1 MNRLQVRY
9 STLCDAFTLFGVLF
23 YTQVITFFL
32 RMGNVT
38 VLDDAQQDLEGNVA
52 NQICGLLTLLVPL
65 FFFIRNKVF
74 LSKSFYRQNAFF
86 LLFLICVAASITWS
100 SEPML
105 SFKRFV
111 ALLSVVFF
119 AGFIAY
125 RYSLERI
132 AFLFGCVI
140 GAAALTG
147 LILALIRPDI
157 AFISGGIRDG
167 AFRGIFLEKNA
178 GARLN
183 AIAIL
188 LLLPMI
194 RQRNPVAMLY
204 ALFALVAIGLAQSA
218 TAIALIVAGATSYWY
233 FLTLIRLRI
242 NRSLAAFFGATLVYF
257 LLCLVL
263 YANYAL
269 LLELVGRDPS
279 LTDRTLIW
287 DLLQP
292 VIDERFLK
300 GYGFGAFWAS
310 AEADAFINRWG
321 YIGNAHS
328 GYVETL
334 LNGGLIQLIA
344 LLLLFA
350 QSLIKRYRAIT
361 ADQSARYQACALVI
375 IGLFV
380 VTNYVAYVIPNYRSG
395 EFLVFCV
402 LSLSFRHHLLK
413 RTQPVVTAPA
423 IPSRSNVHAERQPD
437 RARYGV
443 RGDSAVQRR
452 REH

>member
-9 STLCDAFTLFGVLF
+9 STLADAFTLFGVLF
-23 YTQVITFFL
+23 YTQVIGFFL
-32 RMGNVT
+32 RLGNVST
-38 VLDDAQQDLEGNVA
+38 LDDAQQDLEGNLA
-52 NQICGLLTLLVPL
+52 NQVGGLLTLLVPL
-65 FFFIRNKVF
+65 FFFIRHKVF
-74 LSKSFYRQNAFF
+74 LSKSFYRQNLF
-86 LLFLICVAASITWS
+86 LLVFLGCVAASISWS

-119 AGFIAY
+119 AGFIAW

-140 GAAALTG
+140 GAAALVG
-147 LILALIRPDI
+147 LIFALIRPDI

-167 AFRGIFLEKNA
+167 AFRGVFAEKNA

-194 RQRNPVAMLY
+194 RQRNPLAMLY
-204 ALFALVAIGLAQSA
+204 GLFALIAIGLAQSA
-218 TAIALIVAGATSYWY
+218 TAIALIVAGTASYAY
-233 FLTLIRLRI
+233 FITLIRLRI
-242 NRSLAAFFGATLVYF
+242 NRSLLAFMAATLVFF
-257 LLCLVL
+257 LLCGVL
-263 YANYAL
+263 YANYAM

-287 DLLQP
+287 ELLQP
-292 VIDERFLK
+292 LIDAQFLK

-310 AEADAFINRWG
+310 ADADAFITRWG

-344 LLLLFA
+344 LLLMFA
-350 QSLIKRYRAIT
+350 QTLAKRYRAIT
-361 ADQSARYQACALVI
+361 ADQSARYQACALVV

-395 EFLVFCV
+395 EFLIFCV
-402 LSLSFRHHLLK
+402 LSLTFRHHLVT
-413 RTQPVVTAPA
+413 RTQPLPA
-423 IPSRSNVHAERQPD
+423 AS
-437 RARYGV
+437 ARPM
-443 RGDSAVQRR
+443 RGTFREQRPC
-452 REH
+452 

>member
-9 STLCDAFTLFGVLF
+9 STLADAFTLFGVLF
-23 YTQVITFFL
+23 YTQVIGFFL
-32 RMGNVT
+32 RLGNVST
-38 VLDDAQQDLEGNVA
+38 LDDAQQDLEGNLA
-52 NQICGLLTLLVPL
+52 NQVCGLLTLLVPL
-65 FFFIRNKVF
+65 FFFIRHKVF
-74 LSKSFYRQNAFF
+74 LSKSFYRQNLFL
-86 LLFLICVAASITWS
+86 LLFLGCVAASISWS

-119 AGFIAY
+119 AGFIAW

-140 GAAALTG
+140 GAAALVG
-147 LILALIRPDI
+147 LIFAVIRPDI

-167 AFRGIFLEKNA
+167 AFRGVFAEKNA

-194 RQRNPVAMLY
+194 RQRNPMAMLY
-204 ALFALVAIGLAQSA
+204 GLFALIAIGLAQSA
-218 TAIALIVAGATSYWY
+218 TAIALIVAGTASYAY
-233 FLTLIRLRI
+233 FITLIRLRI
-242 NRSLAAFFGATLVYF
+242 NRSLLAFTAATLVFF
-257 LLCLVL
+257 LLCGVL
-263 YANYAL
+263 YANYAM

-287 DLLQP
+287 ELLQP
-292 VIDERFLK
+292 LIDAQFLK

-310 AEADAFINRWG
+310 ADADAFITRWG

-344 LLLLFA
+344 LLLMFA
-350 QSLIKRYRAIT
+350 QTLSKRYRAIT
-361 ADQSARYQACALVI
+361 ADQSARYQACALVV

-395 EFLVFCV
+395 EFLIFCV
-402 LSLSFRHHLLK
+402 LSLTFRHHLVT
-413 RTQPVVTAPA
+413 RTQPLPVVKPRPMRT
-423 IPSRSNVHAERQPD
+423 IFRE
-437 RARYGV
+437 
-443 RGDSAVQRR
+443 QRPC
-452 REH
+452 

>member
-9 STLCDAFTLFGVLF
+9 STLADAFTLFGVLF
-23 YTQVITFFL
+23 YTQVIGFFL
-32 RMGNVT
+32 RLGNVST
-38 VLDDAQQDLEGNVA
+38 LDDAQQDLEGNLA
-52 NQICGLLTLLVPL
+52 NQVCGLLTLLVPL
-65 FFFIRNKVF
+65 FFFIRHKVF
-74 LSKSFYRQNAFF
+74 LSKSFYRQNLFL
-86 LLFLICVAASITWS
+86 LLFLGCVAASISWS

-119 AGFIAY
+119 AGFIAW
-125 RYSLERI
+125 RYSIERI

-140 GAAALTG
+140 GAAALVG
-147 LILALIRPDI
+147 LIFAVIRPDI

-167 AFRGIFLEKNA
+167 AFRGVFAEKNA

-194 RQRNPVAMLY
+194 RQRNPLAILY
-204 ALFALVAIGLAQSA
+204 GLFALIAIGLAQSA
-218 TAIALIVAGATSYWY
+218 TAIALIVAGTASYAY
-233 FLTLIRLRI
+233 FITLIRLRI
-242 NRSLAAFFGATLVYF
+242 NRSLLAFTAATLVFF
-257 LLCLVL
+257 LLCGVL
-263 YANYAL
+263 YANYTM

-287 DLLQP
+287 ELLQP
-292 VIDERFLK
+292 LIDAQFLK

-310 AEADAFINRWG
+310 ADADAFITRWG

-334 LNGGLIQLIA
+334 LNGGLIQLVA
-344 LLLLFA
+344 LLLMFA
-350 QSLIKRYRAIT
+350 QTLSKRYRAIT

-395 EFLVFCV
+395 EFLIFCV
-402 LSLSFRHHLLK
+402 LSLTFRHHLVA
-413 RTQPVVTAPA
+413 RTQPLPA
-423 IPSRSNVHAERQPD
+423 AN
-437 RARYGV
+437 ARPM
-443 RGDSAVQRR
+443 RTTFREQRPC
-452 REH
+452 

>member
-9 STLCDAFTLFGVLF
+9 STLADAFTLFGVLF
-23 YTQVITFFL
+23 YTQVIGFFL
-32 RMGNVT
+32 RLGNVST
-38 VLDDAQQDLEGNVA
+38 LDDAQQDLEGNLA
-52 NQICGLLTLLVPL
+52 NQVCGLLTLLVPL
-65 FFFIRNKVF
+65 FFFIRHKVF
-74 LSKSFYRQNAFF
+74 LSKSFYRQNLFL
-86 LLFLICVAASITWS
+86 LLFLGCVAASISWS

-105 SFKRFV
+105 SLKRFI

-119 AGFIAY
+119 AGFIAW
-125 RYSLERI
+125 RYSIERI

-140 GAAALTG
+140 GAAALVG
-147 LILALIRPDI
+147 LIFAVIRPDI

-167 AFRGIFLEKNA
+167 AFRGVFAEKNA

-194 RQRNPVAMLY
+194 RQRNPMAMLY
-204 ALFALVAIGLAQSA
+204 GLFALIAIGLAQSA
-218 TAIALIVAGATSYWY
+218 TAIALIVAGTASYAY
-233 FLTLIRLRI
+233 FITLIRLRI
-242 NRSLAAFFGATLVYF
+242 NRSLLAFTAATLVFF
-257 LLCLVL
+257 LLCGVL
-263 YANYAL
+263 YANYAM

-287 DLLQP
+287 ELLQP
-292 VIDERFLK
+292 LIDAQFLK

-310 AEADAFINRWG
+310 ADADAFITRWG

-344 LLLLFA
+344 LLLMFA
-350 QSLIKRYRAIT
+350 QTLSKRYRAIT

-395 EFLVFCV
+395 EFLIFCV
-402 LSLSFRHHLLK
+402 LSLTFRHHLVA
-413 RTQPVVTAPA
+413 RPQPLPA
-423 IPSRSNVHAERQPD
+423 AN
-437 RARYGV
+437 ARPM
-443 RGDSAVQRR
+443 RGTFREQRPC
-452 REH
+452 

>member
-9 STLCDAFTLFGVLF
+9 STLADAFTLFGVLF
-23 YTQVITFFL
+23 YTQVIGFFL
-32 RMGNVT
+32 RLGNVST
-38 VLDDAQQDLEGNVA
+38 LDDAQQDLEGNLA
-52 NQICGLLTLLVPL
+52 NQVCGLLTLLVSL
-65 FFFIRNKVF
+65 FFFIRHKVF
-74 LSKSFYRQNAFF
+74 LSKSFYRQNLFL
-86 LLFLICVAASITWS
+86 LLFLGCVAASISWS

-119 AGFIAY
+119 AGFIAW
-125 RYSLERI
+125 RYSIERI

-140 GAAALTG
+140 GAAALVG
-147 LILALIRPDI
+147 LIFAVIRPDI

-167 AFRGIFLEKNA
+167 AFRGVFAEKNA

-194 RQRNPVAMLY
+194 RQRNPMAMLY
-204 ALFALVAIGLAQSA
+204 GLFALIAIGLAQSA
-218 TAIALIVAGATSYWY
+218 TAIALIVAGTASYAY
-233 FLTLIRLRI
+233 FITLIRLRI
-242 NRSLAAFFGATLVYF
+242 NRSLLAFTAATLVFF
-257 LLCLVL
+257 LLCGVL
-263 YANYAL
+263 YANYAM

-287 DLLQP
+287 ELLQP
-292 VIDERFLK
+292 LIDAQFLK

-310 AEADAFINRWG
+310 ADADAFITRWG

-344 LLLLFA
+344 LLLMFA
-350 QSLIKRYRAIT
+350 QTLSKRYRAIT

-395 EFLVFCV
+395 EFLIFCV
-402 LSLSFRHHLLK
+402 LSLTFRHHLVA
-413 RTQPVVTAPA
+413 RPQPLPA
-423 IPSRSNVHAERQPD
+423 AN
-437 RARYGV
+437 ARPM
-443 RGDSAVQRR
+443 RGTFREQRPC
-452 REH
+452 

>member
-9 STLCDAFTLFGVLF
+9 STLADAFTLFGVLF
-23 YTQVITFFL
+23 YTQVIGFFL
-32 RMGNVT
+32 RLGNVST
-38 VLDDAQQDLEGNVA
+38 LDDAQQDLEGNLA
-52 NQICGLLTLLVPL
+52 NQVCGLLTLLVPL
-65 FFFIRNKVF
+65 FFFIRQKVF
-74 LSKSFYRQNAFF
+74 LSKSFYRQNLFL
-86 LLFLICVAASITWS
+86 LLFLGCVAASISWS

-119 AGFIAY
+119 AGFIAW

-140 GAAALTG
+140 GAAALVG
-147 LILALIRPDI
+147 LIFAVIRPDI

-167 AFRGIFLEKNA
+167 AFRGVFAEKNA

-194 RQRNPVAMLY
+194 RQRNPMAMLY
-204 ALFALVAIGLAQSA
+204 GLFALIAIGLAQSA
-218 TAIALIVAGATSYWY
+218 TAIALIVAGTASYAY
-233 FLTLIRLRI
+233 FITLIRLRI
-242 NRSLAAFFGATLVYF
+242 NRSLLAFTAATLVFF
-257 LLCLVL
+257 LLCGVL
-263 YANYAL
+263 YANYAM

-287 DLLQP
+287 ELLQP
-292 VIDERFLK
+292 LIDAQFLK

-310 AEADAFINRWG
+310 ADADAFITRWG

-344 LLLLFA
+344 LLLMFA
-350 QSLIKRYRAIT
+350 QTLSKRYRAIT

-395 EFLVFCV
+395 EFLIFCV
-402 LSLSFRHHLLK
+402 LSLTFRHHLVA
-413 RTQPVVTAPA
+413 RPQPLPA
-423 IPSRSNVHAERQPD
+423 AN
-437 RARYGV
+437 ARPM
-443 RGDSAVQRR
+443 RGTFREQRPC
-452 REH
+452 

>member
-9 STLCDAFTLFGVLF
+9 STLADAFTLFGVLF
-23 YTQVITFFL
+23 YTQVIGFFL
-32 RMGNVT
+32 RLGNVST
-38 VLDDAQQDLEGNVA
+38 LDDAQQDLEGNLA
-52 NQICGLLTLLVPL
+52 NQVCGLLTLLVPL
-65 FFFIRNKVF
+65 FFFIRHKVF
-74 LSKSFYRQNAFF
+74 LSKTFYRQNLFL
-86 LLFLICVAASITWS
+86 LLFLGCVAASISWS

-119 AGFIAY
+119 AGFIAW
-125 RYSLERI
+125 RYSIERI

-140 GAAALTG
+140 GAAALVG
-147 LILALIRPDI
+147 LIFALIRPDI

-167 AFRGIFLEKNA
+167 AFRGVFAEKNA

-194 RQRNPVAMLY
+194 RQRNPMAMLY
-204 ALFALVAIGLAQSA
+204 GLFALIAIGLAQSA
-218 TAIALIVAGATSYWY
+218 TAITLIVAGTASYAY
-233 FLTLIRLRI
+233 FITLIRLRI
-242 NRSLAAFFGATLVYF
+242 NRSLLAFTAATIVFF
-257 LLCLVL
+257 LLCGVL
-263 YANYAL
+263 YANYAM

-287 DLLQP
+287 ELLQP
-292 VIDERFLK
+292 LIDDQFLK

-310 AEADAFINRWG
+310 ADADAFITRWG

-344 LLLLFA
+344 LLLMFA
-350 QSLIKRYRAIT
+350 QTLSKRYRAIT

-395 EFLVFCV
+395 EFLIFCV
-402 LSLSFRHHLLK
+402 LSLTFRHHLIA
-413 RTQPVVTAPA
+413 RPQPLPA
-423 IPSRSNVHAERQPD
+423 AN
-437 RARYGV
+437 ARPM
-443 RGDSAVQRR
+443 RGTFREQRPC
-452 REH
+452 

>member
-9 STLCDAFTLFGVLF
+9 STLADAFTLFGVLF
-23 YTQVITFFL
+23 YTQVIGFFL
-32 RMGNVT
+32 RLGNVST
-38 VLDDAQQDLEGNVA
+38 LDDAQQDLEGNLA
-52 NQICGLLTLLVPL
+52 NQVCGLLTLLVPL
-65 FFFIRNKVF
+65 FFFIRHKVF
-74 LSKSFYRQNAFF
+74 LSKSFYRQNLFL
-86 LLFLICVAASITWS
+86 LLFLGCVAASISWS

-119 AGFIAY
+119 AGFIAW

-140 GAAALTG
+140 GAAALVG
-147 LILALIRPDI
+147 LIFALIRPDI

-167 AFRGIFLEKNA
+167 AFRGVFAEKNA

-194 RQRNPVAMLY
+194 RQRNPLAMLY
-204 ALFALVAIGLAQSA
+204 GLFALIAIGLAQSA
-218 TAIALIVAGATSYWY
+218 TAIALIVAGTASYAY
-233 FLTLIRLRI
+233 FIALIRLRI
-242 NRSLAAFFGATLVYF
+242 NRSLLAFMAATLVFF
-257 LLCLVL
+257 LLCGVL
-263 YANYAL
+263 YANYAM

-287 DLLQP
+287 ELLQP
-292 VIDERFLK
+292 LIDAQFLK

-310 AEADAFINRWG
+310 ADADAFITRWG

-344 LLLLFA
+344 LLLMFA
-350 QSLIKRYRAIT
+350 QTLAKRYRAIT

-395 EFLVFCV
+395 EFLIFCV
-402 LSLSFRHHLLK
+402 LSLTFRHHLIT
-413 RTQPVVTAPA
+413 RTQPLPA
-423 IPSRSNVHAERQPD
+423 AS
-437 RARYGV
+437 ARPM
-443 RGDSAVQRR
+443 RGTFREQRPC
-452 REH
+452 

>member
-9 STLCDAFTLFGVLF
+9 STLADAFTLFGVLF
-23 YTQVITFFL
+23 YTQVIGFFL
-32 RMGNVT
+32 RLGNVST
-38 VLDDAQQDLEGNVA
+38 LDDAQQDLEGNLA
-52 NQICGLLTLLVPL
+52 NQVCGLLTLLVPL
-65 FFFIRNKVF
+65 FFFIRHKVF
-74 LSKSFYRQNAFF
+74 LSKSFYRQNLFL
-86 LLFLICVAASITWS
+86 LLFLGCVAASISWS

-119 AGFIAY
+119 AGFIAW

-140 GAAALTG
+140 GAAALVG
-147 LILALIRPDI
+147 LIFALIRPDI

-167 AFRGIFLEKNA
+167 AFRGVFAEKNA

-194 RQRNPVAMLY
+194 RQRNPLAMLY
-204 ALFALVAIGLAQSA
+204 GLFALIAIGLAQSA
-218 TAIALIVAGATSYWY
+218 TAIALIVAGTASYAY
-233 FLTLIRLRI
+233 FITLIRLRI
-242 NRSLAAFFGATLVYF
+242 NRSLLAFTAATLVFF
-257 LLCLVL
+257 LLCGVL
-263 YANYAL
+263 YANYAM

-287 DLLQP
+287 ELLQP
-292 VIDERFLK
+292 LIDDQFLK

-310 AEADAFINRWG
+310 ADADAFITRWG

-344 LLLLFA
+344 LLLMFA
-350 QSLIKRYRAIT
+350 QTLSKRYRAIT
-361 ADQSARYQACALVI
+361 ADQSARYQACALVV

-395 EFLVFCV
+395 EFLIFCV
-402 LSLSFRHHLLK
+402 LSLTFRHHLVA
-413 RTQPVVTAPA
+413 RTQPLPVANARPM
-423 IPSRSNVHAERQPD
+423 
-437 RARYGV
+437 RATFRE
-443 RGDSAVQRR
+443 QRPC
-452 REH
+452 

>member
-9 STLCDAFTLFGVLF
+9 STLADAFTLFGVLF
-23 YTQVITFFL
+23 YTQVIGFFL
-32 RMGNVT
+32 RLGNVRT
-38 VLDDAQQDLEGNVA
+38 LDDAQQDLEGNLA
-52 NQICGLLTLLVPL
+52 NQVCGLLTLLVPL
-65 FFFIRNKVF
+65 FFFIRHKVF
-74 LSKSFYRQNAFF
+74 LSKSFYRQNLFL
-86 LLFLICVAASITWS
+86 LLFLGCVAASISWS

-119 AGFIAY
+119 AGFIAW

-140 GAAALTG
+140 GAAALVG
-147 LILALIRPDI
+147 LIFAVIRPDI

-167 AFRGIFLEKNA
+167 AFRGVFAEKNA

-194 RQRNPVAMLY
+194 RQRNPMAMLY
-204 ALFALVAIGLAQSA
+204 GLFALIAIGLAQSA
-218 TAIALIVAGATSYWY
+218 TAIALIVAGTASYAY
-233 FLTLIRLRI
+233 FITLIRLRI
-242 NRSLAAFFGATLVYF
+242 NRSLLPFTAATLVFF
-257 LLCLVL
+257 LLCGVL
-263 YANYAL
+263 YANYAM

-287 DLLQP
+287 ELLQP
-292 VIDERFLK
+292 LIDAQFLK

-310 AEADAFINRWG
+310 ADADAFITRWG

-344 LLLLFA
+344 LLLMFA
-350 QSLIKRYRAIT
+350 QTLSKRYRAIT
-361 ADQSARYQACALVI
+361 ADESARYQACALVI

-395 EFLVFCV
+395 EFLIFCA
-402 LSLSFRHHLLK
+402 LSLTFRHHLVA
-413 RTQPVVTAPA
+413 RPQPLPA
-423 IPSRSNVHAERQPD
+423 AN
-437 RARYGV
+437 ARPM
-443 RGDSAVQRR
+443 RGTFREQRPC
-452 REH
+452 

>member
-9 STLCDAFTLFGVLF
+9 STLADAFTLFGVLF
-23 YTQVITFFL
+23 YTQVIGFFL
-32 RMGNVT
+32 RLGNVST
-38 VLDDAQQDLEGNVA
+38 LDDAQQDLEGNLA
-52 NQICGLLTLLVPL
+52 NQVCGLLTLLVPL
-65 FFFIRNKVF
+65 FFFIRHKVF
-74 LSKSFYRQNAFF
+74 LSKSFYRQNLFL
-86 LLFLICVAASITWS
+86 LLFLGCVAASISWS

-119 AGFIAY
+119 AGFIAW

-140 GAAALTG
+140 GAAALVG
-147 LILALIRPDI
+147 LIFALIRPDI

-167 AFRGIFLEKNA
+167 AFRGVFAEKNA

-194 RQRNPVAMLY
+194 RQRNPLAMLY
-204 ALFALVAIGLAQSA
+204 GLFALIAIGLAQSA
-218 TAIALIVAGATSYWY
+218 TAIALIVAGTASYAY
-233 FLTLIRLRI
+233 FIALIRLRI
-242 NRSLAAFFGATLVYF
+242 NRSLLAFMAATLVFF
-257 LLCLVL
+257 LLCGVL
-263 YANYAL
+263 YANYAM

-287 DLLQP
+287 ELLQP
-292 VIDERFLK
+292 LIDAQFLK

-310 AEADAFINRWG
+310 ADADAFITRWG

-344 LLLLFA
+344 LLLMFA
-350 QSLIKRYRAIT
+350 QTLAKRYRAIT

-395 EFLVFCV
+395 EFLIFCV
-402 LSLSFRHHLLK
+402 LSLTFRHHLVT
-413 RTQPVVTAPA
+413 RTQPLPA
-423 IPSRSNVHAERQPD
+423 AS
-437 RARYGV
+437 ARPM
-443 RGDSAVQRR
+443 RGTFREQRPC
-452 REH
+452 

>member
-9 STLCDAFTLFGVLF
+9 STLADAFTLFGVLF
-23 YTQVITFFL
+23 YTQVIGFFL
-32 RMGNVT
+32 RLGNVST
-38 VLDDAQQDLEGNVA
+38 LDDAQQDLEGNLA
-52 NQICGLLTLLVPL
+52 NQVCGLLTLLVPL
-65 FFFIRNKVF
+65 FFFIRHKVF
-74 LSKSFYRQNAFF
+74 LSKSFYRQNLFL
-86 LLFLICVAASITWS
+86 LLFLGCVAASISWS

-119 AGFIAY
+119 AGFIAW

-140 GAAALTG
+140 GAAALVG
-147 LILALIRPDI
+147 LIFAVIRPDI

-167 AFRGIFLEKNA
+167 AFRGVFAEKNA

-194 RQRNPVAMLY
+194 RQRNPMAMLY
-204 ALFALVAIGLAQSA
+204 GLFALIAIGLAQSA
-218 TAIALIVAGATSYWY
+218 TAIALIVAGTASYAY
-233 FLTLIRLRI
+233 FITLIRLRI
-242 NRSLAAFFGATLVYF
+242 NRSLLAFTAATLVFF
-257 LLCLVL
+257 LLCGVL
-263 YANYAL
+263 YANYAM

-287 DLLQP
+287 ELLQP
-292 VIDERFLK
+292 LIDAQFLK

-310 AEADAFINRWG
+310 ADADAFITRWG

-334 LNGGLIQLIA
+334 LNGGVIQLIA
-344 LLLLFA
+344 LLLMFA
-350 QSLIKRYRAIT
+350 QTLSKRYRAIT
-361 ADQSARYQACALVI
+361 ADQWARYQACALVI

-395 EFLVFCV
+395 EFLIFCV
-402 LSLSFRHHLLK
+402 LSLTFRHHLVA
-413 RTQPVVTAPA
+413 RPQPLPA
-423 IPSRSNVHAERQPD
+423 AN
-437 RARYGV
+437 ARPM
-443 RGDSAVQRR
+443 RGTFREQRPC
-452 REH
+452 

>member
-9 STLCDAFTLFGVLF
+9 STLADAFTLFGVLF
-23 YTQVITFFL
+23 YTQVIGFFL
-32 RMGNVT
+32 RLGNVST
-38 VLDDAQQDLEGNVA
+38 LDDAQQDLEGNLA
-52 NQICGLLTLLVPL
+52 NQVCGLLTLLVPL
-65 FFFIRNKVF
+65 FFFIRHKVF
-74 LSKSFYRQNAFF
+74 LSKSFYRQNLFL
-86 LLFLICVAASITWS
+86 LLFLGCVAASISWS

-119 AGFIAY
+119 AGFIAW
-125 RYSLERI
+125 RYSIERI

-140 GAAALTG
+140 GAAALVG
-147 LILALIRPDI
+147 LIFAVIRPDI

-167 AFRGIFLEKNA
+167 AFRGVFAEKNA

-194 RQRNPVAMLY
+194 RQRNPMAMLY
-204 ALFALVAIGLAQSA
+204 GLFALIAIGLAQSA
-218 TAIALIVAGATSYWY
+218 TAIALIVAGTASYAY
-233 FLTLIRLRI
+233 FITLIRLRI
-242 NRSLAAFFGATLVYF
+242 NRSLLAFTAATLVFF
-257 LLCLVL
+257 LLCGVL
-263 YANYAL
+263 YANYAM

-287 DLLQP
+287 ELLQP
-292 VIDERFLK
+292 LIDDQFLK

-310 AEADAFINRWG
+310 ADADAFITRWG

-344 LLLLFA
+344 LLLMFA
-350 QSLIKRYRAIT
+350 QTLSKRYRAIT

-395 EFLVFCV
+395 EFLIFCV
-402 LSLSFRHHLLK
+402 LSLTFRHHLVT
-413 RTQPVVTAPA
+413 RTQPLPAVTPR
-423 IPSRSNVHAERQPD
+423 PMRSTFRE
-437 RARYGV
+437 
-443 RGDSAVQRR
+443 QRPC
-452 REH
+452 

>member
-9 STLCDAFTLFGVLF
+9 STLADAFTLFGVLF
-23 YTQVITFFL
+23 YTQVIGFFL
-32 RMGNVT
+32 RLGNVNT
-38 VLDDAQQDLEGNVA
+38 LDDAQQDLEGNLA

-65 FFFIRNKVF
+65 FFFIRHKVF
-74 LSKSFYRQNAFF
+74 LSKSFYRQNLFL
-86 LLFLICVAASITWS
+86 LLFLGCVAASISWS

-119 AGFIAY
+119 AGFIAW

-140 GAAALTG
+140 GAAALVG
-147 LILALIRPDI
+147 LIFAVIRPDI

-167 AFRGIFLEKNA
+167 AFRGVFAEKNA

-194 RQRNPVAMLY
+194 RQRNPLAMLY
-204 ALFALVAIGLAQSA
+204 GLFALIAIGLAQSA
-218 TAIALIVAGATSYWY
+218 TAIALIVAGTASYAY
-233 FLTLIRLRI
+233 FITLIRLRI
-242 NRSLAAFFGATLVYF
+242 NRSLLAFMAATLVFF
-257 LLCLVL
+257 LLCGVL
-263 YANYAL
+263 YANYAM

-287 DLLQP
+287 ELLQP
-292 VIDERFLK
+292 LIDAQFLK

-310 AEADAFINRWG
+310 ADADAFITRWG

-334 LNGGLIQLIA
+334 LNGGLIQLVA
-344 LLLLFA
+344 LLLMFA
-350 QSLIKRYRAIT
+350 QTLSKRYRAIT

-395 EFLVFCV
+395 EFLIFCV
-402 LSLSFRHHLLK
+402 LSLTFRHHLVA
-413 RTQPVVTAPA
+413 RTQPLPVA
-423 IPSRSNVHAERQPD
+423 S
-437 RARYGV
+437 ARPL
-443 RGDSAVQRR
+443 RGTFREQRPC
-452 REH
+452 